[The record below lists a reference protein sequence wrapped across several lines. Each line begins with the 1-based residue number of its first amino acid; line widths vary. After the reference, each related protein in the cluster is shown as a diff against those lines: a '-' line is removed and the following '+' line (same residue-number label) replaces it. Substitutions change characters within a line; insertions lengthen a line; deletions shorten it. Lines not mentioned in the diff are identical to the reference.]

1 MSVPK
6 LPTLVHFVLI
16 SSTAADDGLRV
27 KGRWVML
34 ARIGYVAVCSID

>member
-1 MSVPK
+1 MSVQE

-16 SSTAADDGLRV
+16 SSTAADDGLRT

-34 ARIGYVAVCSID
+34 VRTGYVAVYSIG